1 MKKTSAKSN
10 MYYAVY
16 DITDDSIRSNIVQ
29 ILKNIGFVRIQ
40 KSVFCGNL
48 TSQQRKDIIEM
59 VKITMRSDNDSFYLI
74 LACKQCFGKIQI
86 IGKGF
91 DKEYVADEKESMV
104 I

>member
-16 DITDDSIRSNIVQ
+16 DITDDCTRSDIVQ
-29 ILKNIGFVRIQ
+29 MLKNIGFVRIQ
-40 KSVFCGNL
+40 KSVFCGSL

-59 VKITMRSDNDSFYLI
+59 VKITIRNDNDSFYLI

-91 DKEYVADEKESMV
+91 DKEYVTNKKDSMV

>member
-1 MKKTSAKSN
+1 
-10 MYYAVY
+10 MYYAIY
-16 DITDDSIRSNIVQ
+16 DITDDSTRSDIVQ

-59 VKITMRSDNDSFYLI
+59 VKITIRNGNDSFYLI

-91 DKEYVADEKESMV
+91 DKEYVTNKKESMV

>member
-10 MYYAVY
+10 MYYAIY
-16 DITDDSIRSNIVQ
+16 DITDDSTRSDIVQ

-59 VKITMRSDNDSFYLI
+59 VKITIRVDSDSFYLI

-91 DKEYVADEKESMV
+91 DKAYVTNVKESMV